1 MCRGVLYLGR
11 LIDNP
16 YKYPIIT
23 RCMLLGVCYFFPKM
37 TSLKSGTQVCVTP
50 YLVLF
55 LEEVCDMRVR
65 YYLVL
70 QTSLKTIPKE
80 VFSPKYFQ
88 SK

>member
-1 MCRGVLYLGR
+1 
-11 LIDNP
+11 
-16 YKYPIIT
+16 
-23 RCMLLGVCYFFPKM
+23 M

>member
-1 MCRGVLYLGR
+1 
-11 LIDNP
+11 
-16 YKYPIIT
+16 
-23 RCMLLGVCYFFPKM
+23 MLLGVCYFFPKM

-70 QTSLKTIPKE
+70 QTSLKTIPKA